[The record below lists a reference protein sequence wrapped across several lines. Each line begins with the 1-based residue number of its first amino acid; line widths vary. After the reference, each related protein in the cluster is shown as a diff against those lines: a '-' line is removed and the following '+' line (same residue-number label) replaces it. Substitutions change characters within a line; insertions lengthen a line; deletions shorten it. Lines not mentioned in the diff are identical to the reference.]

1 MGNTRIS
8 LVRQCELLGLAR
20 SSLYYQLAGESAENL
35 KVMRLIDEL
44 YTARP
49 FLGSRRMS
57 WYLNHE
63 GYEVNRKR
71 VQRLMRLMG
80 LEAIYPKRRL
90 SSAADGAKRYPYLLR
105 GLVIIR
111 PDQVWAADITYIRL
125 RQGYLYLVAVLDWW
139 SRYVLSWEISNTLD
153 ADFCVAALLRA
164 LEGGRP
170 EIFNTDQ
177 GVQFSCG
184 EFLDVLE
191 GRGIQ
196 ISMDS
201 RGRALDNVFVERLW
215 RSLKW
220 EEVYL
225 REYESVSEAVEGI
238 GEWFRFYNHE
248 RPHQGLGN
256 RIPAEV
262 YRSRAADRMG
272 LVVAA
277 R

>member
-1 MGNTRIS
+1 
-8 LVRQCELLGLAR
+8 
-20 SSLYYQLAGESAENL
+20 
-35 KVMRLIDEL
+35 
-44 YTARP
+44 
-49 FLGSRRMS
+49 MS
-57 WYLNHE
+57 WYLNRE
-63 GYEVNRKR
+63 GREVNRKR

-80 LEAIYPKRRL
+80 LEAIYPKPRL
-90 SSAADGAKRYPYLLR
+90 SHAGKDSKRYPYLLR
-105 GLVIIR
+105 GLEIIR

-125 RQGYLYLVAVLDWW
+125 LRGYLYLVAVLDWW
-139 SRYVLSWEISNTLD
+139 SRYVLSWQISNSLD
-153 ADFCVAALLRA
+153 AQFCVEALQRA

-184 EFLDVLE
+184 GFHNVLE
-191 GRGIQ
+191 GKEIQ
-196 ISMDS
+196 VSMDG

-225 REYESVSEAVEGI
+225 KDYETVTGAEEGI
-238 GEWFRFYNHE
+238 GGWFQFYNHE

-256 RIPAEV
+256 RIPAEL
-262 YRSRAADRMG
+262 YLSRAADRKNG
-272 LVVAA
+272 LVMS